1 MSPERIL
8 ANGCRL
14 RCGRI
19 DSGPDYGT
27 VRRHGSADVLLIITV
42 AGAGRVRGLQTDGR
56 IRTLALEV
64 GSLVRFRPGIF
75 QDYAT
80 DPAVGRWVLLWAHVL
95 PPPHWTP
102 WLDLPE
108 PVPGIGLL
116 APDSGGRGQ
125 DPVRRGFRRC
135 LRLAG
140 GLHPQREDLALN
152 ALEAALIQASG
163 LQSGDRRPVD
173 PLIERLC
180 GRLASGPVR
189 AMPIRAL
196 AQSVG
201 LSPSRLMHRFKAATG
216 TSLRA
221 WWEAHRLERAR
232 HLLASS
238 ALPVAEVAER
248 CGFADPFHFSR
259 RFRHHTGAAPS
270 AVRSGAAVTPPGPP
284 AR

>member
-1 MSPERIL
+1 MSVERIL
-8 ANGCRL
+8 PSGGRL

-19 DSGPDYGT
+19 DGGRDYAT
-27 VRRHGSADVLLIITV
+27 IRRHGSGDVLLIVTV
-42 AGAGRVRGLQTDGR
+42 AGAGRVRGVQADGR
-56 IRTLALEV
+56 IRTLTVGV
-64 GSLVRFRPGIF
+64 GSLVRFQPGIF
-75 QDYAT
+75 QDYAS

-108 PVPGIGLL
+108 AVPGIGIL
-116 APDSGGRGQ
+116 APGGHSL
-125 DPVRRGFRRC
+125 DPVRRAFRRC
-135 LRLAG
+135 LRLHG
-140 GLHPQREDLALN
+140 GLHPLRDDLAMN
-152 ALEAALIQASG
+152 ALESALILASG
-163 LQSGDRRPVD
+163 LHREDRRPVD

-189 AMPIRAL
+189 AMPIPAL

-232 HLLASS
+232 HLLVST
-238 ALPVAEVAER
+238 ALPVAEIADR

-259 RFRHHTGAAPS
+259 RFRQHAGAAPS
-270 AVRSGAAVTPPGPP
+270 AIRSSAAVTPPDPLT
-284 AR
+284 R